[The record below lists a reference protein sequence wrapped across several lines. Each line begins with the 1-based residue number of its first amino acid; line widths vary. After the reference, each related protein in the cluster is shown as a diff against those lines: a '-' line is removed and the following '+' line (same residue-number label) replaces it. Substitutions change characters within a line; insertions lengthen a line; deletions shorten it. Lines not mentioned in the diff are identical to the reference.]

1 MSDSLVGLLAE
12 RERQREQYWQK
23 RDPILADRLLWRAQ
37 TLRHMV
43 HLLPGQAI
51 LELGCGTGQFTKAL
65 LHVSRGEN
73 PITAVSFGDVSGP
86 KEIPNAIEY
95 LPLDSFPGHLEQRQ
109 FDFIVVMDLLDQRNC
124 SGFFKACMLYSTRW
138 W

>member
-1 MSDSLVGLLAE
+1 MWHWTIHQSLA
-12 RERQREQYWQK
+12 
-23 RDPILADRLLWRAQ
+23 PCFAWR
-37 TLRHMV
+37 
-43 HLLPGQAI
+43 
-51 LELGCGTGQFTKAL
+51 
-65 LHVSRGEN
+65 N

-124 SGFFKACMLYSTRW
+124 SGFFKACMLYSNPVEVIFYESNPWNPLLRAAPIACALLATPTLAACSTICNCTS
-138 W
+138 